1 MKELG
6 RYCIENSEVFLLD
19 SLKKYFKREI
29 EPTDEYK

>member
-6 RYCIENSEVFLLD
+6 RYCSKNSEFFLLD